1 MSEIEAKI
9 NSKLLEI
16 ESLFSDKNAPHV
28 PPPVI
33 IKNSSSLV
41 QSGLSQMA
49 TGEGEGAEEQKKAP
63 IKGVKNPARQQS
75 TSAQERKQ
83 EAINKVMRQN
93 STTGKRQYPEQMTN
107 QSGTKQTPAKGVQP
121 P

>member
-41 QSGLSQMA
+41 QSGISQMA
-49 TGEGEGAEEQKKAP
+49 AGEGVEEQKKAP